1 MLLDKFVFLLKM
13 LVIIDVISILILIY
27 LQQNKNNK

>member
-1 MLLDKFVFLLKM
+1 MLSDKFVFLLKM